1 MRKRIIRAFLGVY
14 LAICVTYGVVRG
26 VTVPAIAED
35 ELMTDV
41 PPEQTTA
48 EPIVEPKAEIED
60 MIETPTPTLTTI
72 PTPDVSDSG
81 EASYSGRRGRGRGR
95 RGGSFEMDDLSGE
108 TLPYEPAAPAVSS
121 PSVVSSVP
129 EDADEADEG
138 DKTSQEGAST
148 PAAVPTLQ
156 DYLKNLHCGGCGRNC
171 FLLNPHC
178 MRGARKEAQAES
190 AYYEQYGEAV
200 GDGAI

>member
-1 MRKRIIRAFLGVY
+1 MRKKIIRAFLGVY

-26 VTVPAIAED
+26 VAAPAIAED

-48 EPIVEPKAEIED
+48 EPVIEAKAEIEE
-60 MIETPTPTLTTI
+60 MIETPAPTPNLI
-72 PTPDVSDSG
+72 PRPDVSACG
-81 EASYSGRRGRGRGR
+81 ETSNSGRRGRGRGR
-95 RGGSFEMDDLSGE
+95 HGESVEMDSRTGN
-108 TLPYEPAAPAVSS
+108 A
-121 PSVVSSVP
+121 SVP
-129 EDADEADEG
+129 EAKPQTAPAETAPEEEPQAEEPE
-138 DKTSQEGAST
+138 KEKETAQEDAST

-190 AYYEQYGEAV
+190 AYYEQYGEAA
-200 GDGAI
+200 GDGI

>member
-14 LAICVTYGVVRG
+14 LAICVTYGVMRG
-26 VTVPAIAED
+26 VTTPAIAED

-48 EPIVEPKAEIED
+48 EPVIEAKAEIEE
-60 MIETPTPTLTTI
+60 MIETPAPTPNQI
-72 PTPDVSDSG
+72 PTPDVSASG
-81 EASYSGRRGRGRGR
+81 ETSNSGRRGRGRGR
-95 RGGSFEMDDLSGE
+95 HGGSFEIGDQTGNTSV
-108 TLPYEPAAPAVSS
+108 PAAQPQSAPAETAREEE
-121 PSVVSSVP
+121 PQTEET
-129 EDADEADEG
+129 EDEKETA
-138 DKTSQEGAST
+138 QEDAST

-178 MRGARKEAQAES
+178 MRGARKEAHES
-190 AYYEQYGEAV
+190 AYYQQVGEAV
-200 GDGAI
+200 GDGE

>member
-1 MRKRIIRAFLGVY
+1 MRKTIIRAFLGVY

-26 VTVPAIAED
+26 VTTPAIAED
-35 ELMTDV
+35 EPMTDV
-41 PPEQTTA
+41 LPEQTTA
-48 EPIVEPKAEIED
+48 EPVIEAKAEIED
-60 MIETPTPTLTTI
+60 VIETPTPTPVL
-72 PTPDVSDSG
+72 TPDVSASG

-95 RGGSFEMDDLSGE
+95 RGGSFEMDDPSGE
-108 TLPYEPAAPAVSS
+108 TLPYEPGAPAVSS

-138 DKTSQEGAST
+138 DKTSHEDAST
-148 PAAVPTLQ
+148 PAAIPTLQ

-190 AYYEQYGEAV
+190 AYYELYSEAA
-200 GDGAI
+200 GDGI

>member
-1 MRKRIIRAFLGVY
+1 MRKKIIRAFLGVY

-72 PTPDVSDSG
+72 LTPDVSDSG

-95 RGGSFEMDDLSGE
+95 RGGSFEMGDQTGNASILEAQPQTATAE
-108 TLPYEPAAPAVSS
+108 TAREEEPQKEEA
-121 PSVVSSVP
+121 
-129 EDADEADEG
+129 EDEKETA
-138 DKTSQEGAST
+138 QEDAST

>member
-1 MRKRIIRAFLGVY
+1 MRKTIIRAFLGVY

-26 VTVPAIAED
+26 VTTPVIAED
-35 ELMTDV
+35 EPMTDV
-41 PPEQTTA
+41 LPEQTTA
-48 EPIVEPKAEIED
+48 EPVIEAKAEIED
-60 MIETPTPTLTTI
+60 MIESPTPTPVLT
-72 PTPDVSDSG
+72 PNVSASG
-81 EASYSGRRGRGRGR
+81 EASYSGKRGRGRGR
-95 RGGSFEMDDLSGE
+95 RGGSFEMDDPSGE
-108 TLPYEPAAPAVSS
+108 TLPYEPGAPAVSS

-138 DKTSQEGAST
+138 DKTSQEDAST
-148 PAAVPTLQ
+148 PAAIPTLQ

-190 AYYEQYGEAV
+190 AYYELYSEAA
-200 GDGAI
+200 GDGI

>member
-26 VTVPAIAED
+26 VATPAIAED
-35 ELMTDV
+35 EPVTDV

-48 EPIVEPKAEIED
+48 EPVIEAKAEIEER
-60 MIETPTPTLTTI
+60 IETPTPT
-72 PTPDVSDSG
+72 PVPMPDVSASG
-81 EASYSGRRGRGRGR
+81 EASYSGRRSRGRGR
-95 RGGSFEMDDLSGE
+95 RDGSFEMDSQTENASLPAVQMQAVPAETVPEEEPQTGE
-108 TLPYEPAAPAVSS
+108 T
-121 PSVVSSVP
+121 
-129 EDADEADEG
+129 ADEK
-138 DKTSQEGAST
+138 KTSQEDAST
-148 PAAVPTLQ
+148 PAAIPTLQ

-190 AYYEQYGEAV
+190 AYYELYSEAA
-200 GDGAI
+200 GDGI

>member
-1 MRKRIIRAFLGVY
+1 MRKKIIRTFLGVY

-26 VTVPAIAED
+26 VTTPAIAED
-35 ELMTDV
+35 EPVTDIL
-41 PPEQTTA
+41 PEQTTA
-48 EPIVEPKAEIED
+48 EPVIEAKAEIED
-60 MIETPTPTLTTI
+60 MIETPTPTPVL
-72 PTPDVSDSG
+72 TPDVSASG

-95 RGGSFEMDDLSGE
+95 RGGSFEMGDQTGNASILEAQPQTATAE
-108 TLPYEPAAPAVSS
+108 TAREEEPQKEET
-121 PSVVSSVP
+121 
-129 EDADEADEG
+129 EDEKETA
-138 DKTSQEGAST
+138 QEDAST